1 MNTRRLS
8 CSVYLILLHYVHTR
22 FTRCLIAA
30 LALASI
36 NACSFHLPR
45 VHKIVI
51 QQGNVITQE
60 MVDRLKPGMTRRQV
74 AFVMGEPVLKNDF
87 TPNRW
92 DYVYSVQLPNQ
103 PPETHRLSL
112 FFEDEVLA
120 YITGDFV
127 PTGAQTNNATAS
139 ASVATPDVATP
150 DVATPD
156 VATPDVA
163 TPDVATPDVASESS
177 APKPN

>member
-1 MNTRRLS
+1 LFIHFIGRLS
-8 CSVYLILLHYVHTR
+8 VV
-22 FTRCLIAA
+22 
-30 LALASI
+30 LALASVA
-36 NACSFHLPR
+36 ACSFHMPR

-92 DYVYSVQLPNQ
+92 DYVYSIQLPNQ

-120 YITGDFV
+120 YFTGDFA
-127 PTGAQTNNATAS
+127 PTSAQKTNDTAS
-139 ASVATPDVATP
+139 ASPLIPEA
-150 DVATPD
+150 
-156 VATPDVA
+156 
-163 TPDVATPDVASESS
+163 
-177 APKPN
+177 APEGAPRAD

>member
-1 MNTRRLS
+1 VNTRPLS
-8 CSVYLILLHYVHTR
+8 CFRVVVVPIRVFIRFVGRLITV
-22 FTRCLIAA
+22 
-30 LALASI
+30 LALASVV
-36 NACSFHLPR
+36 ACSFQLPR

-120 YITGDFV
+120 YFTGDFA
-127 PTGAQTNNATAS
+127 PTNAQTTNDTAS
-139 ASVATPDVATP
+139 AAPP
-150 DVATPD
+150 LPE
-156 VATPDVA
+156 
-163 TPDVATPDVASESS
+163 ASPEG
-177 APKPN
+177 APKAD

>member
-1 MNTRRLS
+1 MPVRLFIHFIGRLS
-8 CSVYLILLHYVHTR
+8 VV
-22 FTRCLIAA
+22 
-30 LALASI
+30 LALASVS
-36 NACSFHLPR
+36 ACSFHMPR

-92 DYVYSVQLPNQ
+92 DYVYSIQLPNQ

-120 YITGDFV
+120 YFTGDFA
-127 PTGAQTNNATAS
+127 PTSAQNTNDTAS
-139 ASVATPDVATP
+139 ASPPVPE
-150 DVATPD
+150 
-156 VATPDVA
+156 
-163 TPDVATPDVASESS
+163 ASPEG
-177 APKPN
+177 APKAD